1 MPAKWFLLKE
11 KPLSSQL
18 QAYVKSENVLGNG
31 SLIRRRSIAERK
43 GKDVFPVW
51 PLMGNGDSGDD
62 NEDLPNAWCSR
73 WPRHIMSALA
83 KSAIRM
89 SRTVGVDVSKLRRG
103 SKKEE
108 DCEERNEQNAGWRI
122 LRPYFANPSHN

>member
-1 MPAKWFLLKE
+1 M
-11 KPLSSQL
+11 
-18 QAYVKSENVLGNG
+18 
-31 SLIRRRSIAERK
+31 
-43 GKDVFPVW
+43 FPVW
-51 PLMGNGDSGDD
+51 PLMGNGDTGDD

-89 SRTVGVDVSKLRRG
+89 TRTVGVDVSKLRRG

-108 DCEERNEQNAGWRI
+108 DCEKHNEQNAGWRI
-122 LRPYFANPSHN
+122 LRPYFVDPSHNWTVLSSMYPSGSDLL